1 MGTHPIF
8 ESDFDC
14 LTDKKSKSA
23 EMAKVPQ
30 KSKEAKA
37 KAASGGG
44 KKSKKKWSK
53 GKSRD
58 KLQNMCLFDK
68 PTYDRVLKEVPNY
81 KVITPSIVS
90 DRMKIRGSLAR
101 RAIKELCEL
110 KKIKLLV
117 QHSSQMVYPRA
128 IAVDDDAEEEEVKT
142 TKKGGGGK
150 KKAKKRRSPAE
161 E

>member
-14 LTDKKSKSA
+14 LTDLKLVRNGKGTT
-23 EMAKVPQ
+23 KVQ
-30 KSKEAKA
+30 GRQGESRRR
-37 KAASGGG
+37 SG

-68 PTYDRVLKEVPNY
+68 PTYDKVLKEVPNY

-101 RAIKELCEL
+101 RAIKELHGMG
-110 KKIKLLV
+110 KIKLLV
-117 QHSSQMVYPRA
+117 QHSSQMVYTRA
-128 IAVDDDAEEEEVKT
+128 IAVDDEEEEVVE
-142 TKKGGGGK
+142 TKKKGK
-150 KKAKKRRSPAE
+150 K
-161 E
+161 

>member
-14 LTDKKSKSA
+14 LTEVKSA
-23 EMAKVPQ
+23 KMAKAPQ
-30 KSKEAKA
+30 KSKDAKA

-68 PTYDRVLKEVPNY
+68 PTYDKVMKEVPNY

-101 RAIKELCEL
+101 RAIKELHQL
-110 KKIKLLV
+110 GKIKLLV
-117 QHSSQMVYPRA
+117 QHAAQMVYTRA
-128 IAVDDDAEEEEVKT
+128 IAVDDEEEEEQTQTKG
-142 TKKGGGGK
+142 KKGK
-150 KKAKKRRSPAE
+150 K
-161 E
+161 

>member
-14 LTDKKSKSA
+14 LTEVKSA
-23 EMAKVPQ
+23 KMAKAPQ

-37 KAASGGG
+37 KAATGSS

-58 KLQNMCLFDK
+58 KLQNLCLFDK
-68 PTYDRVLKEVPNY
+68 PTYDRLMKEVPKY

-101 RAIKELCEL
+101 RAIKQLHQEG
-110 KKIKLLV
+110 KIKLEI
-117 QHSSQMVYPRA
+117 QHHSQMVYTRSMV
-128 IAVDDDAEEEEVKT
+128 VDDAAEEAEAAAAAEAAKG
-142 TKKGGGGK
+142 KKGK
-150 KKAKKRRSPAE
+150 KK
-161 E
+161 

>member
-14 LTDKKSKSA
+14 LTEVKSA
-23 EMAKVPQ
+23 E
-30 KSKEAKA
+30 KA

-53 GKSRD
+53 GKVRD

-68 PTYDRVLKEVPNY
+68 ATYDKVLKEVPNY
-81 KVITPSIVS
+81 KVITPSIIS

-101 RAIKELCEL
+101 RAIKDLHVAG
-110 KKIKLLV
+110 KIRLVV
-117 QHSSQMVYPRA
+117 QHSGQMVYTA
-128 IAVDDDAEEEEVKT
+128 IAIDE
-142 TKKGGGGK
+142 
-150 KKAKKRRSPAE
+150 
-161 E
+161 

>member
-14 LTDKKSKSA
+14 LTDKKL
-23 EMAKVPQ
+23 V
-30 KSKEAKA
+30 KSKKWQKPLKSRKTRKQKQPLEVA
-37 KAASGGG
+37 

-68 PTYDRVLKEVPNY
+68 PTYDKVMKEVPNY
-81 KVITPSIVS
+81 KVIAPSIVS

-101 RAIKELCEL
+101 RAIKELHQL
-110 KKIKLLV
+110 GKIKLLV
-117 QHSSQMVYPRA
+117 QRAAQMVYTRA
-128 IAVDDDAEEEEVKT
+128 IAVDDEEEEEQTQTKG
-142 TKKGGGGK
+142 KKGK
-150 KKAKKRRSPAE
+150 K
-161 E
+161 

>member
-14 LTDKKSKSA
+14 LTDKKLVKSR
-23 EMAKVPQ
+23 KWQ
-30 KSKEAKA
+30 KPLKSRKTRKQKQPLEVA
-37 KAASGGG
+37 

-68 PTYDRVLKEVPNY
+68 PTYDKVMKEVPNY

-101 RAIKELCEL
+101 RAIKELHQL
-110 KKIKLLV
+110 GKIKLLV
-117 QHSSQMVYPRA
+117 QHAAQMVYTRA
-128 IAVDDDAEEEEVKT
+128 IAVDDDAEEEQTQTKG
-142 TKKGGGGK
+142 KKGK
-150 KKAKKRRSPAE
+150 K
-161 E
+161 

>member
-14 LTDKKSKSA
+14 LTEVKSA
-23 EMAKVPQ
+23 KMAKAPQ

-53 GKSRD
+53 GKVRD

-68 PTYDRVLKEVPNY
+68 PTYDKVLKEVPNY

-101 RAIKELCEL
+101 RAIKELHGMG
-110 KKIKLLV
+110 KVKLLV
-117 QHSSQMVYPRA
+117 QHSSQMVYTRA
-128 IAVDDDAEEEEVKT
+128 IAVDDEEEEVVE
-142 TKKGGGGK
+142 TKKKGK
-150 KKAKKRRSPAE
+150 K
-161 E
+161 

>member
-14 LTDKKSKSA
+14 LTEVKSA
-23 EMAKVPQ
+23 KMAKAPQ

-53 GKSRD
+53 GKVRD
-58 KLQNMCLFDK
+58 KLANACLFDK
-68 PTYDRVLKEVPNY
+68 ATYDKVLKEVPNY

-101 RAIKELCEL
+101 RAIKELHGMG
-110 KKIKLLV
+110 KIKLLV
-117 QHSSQMVYPRA
+117 QHSSQMVYTRA
-128 IAVDDDAEEEEVKT
+128 IAVDDEEEEVVQEK
-142 TKKGGGGK
+142 
-150 KKAKKRRSPAE
+150 
-161 E
+161 

>member
-1 MGTHPIF
+1 MGTHTIF

-14 LTDKKSKSA
+14 LTEVKSA
-23 EMAKVPQ
+23 EMAKAPQ

-101 RAIKELCEL
+101 RAIKSTRWARSSCSSSTHP
-110 KKIKLLV
+110 KWSTPVPSLLMTT
-117 QHSSQMVYPRA
+117 SRRRRPSQP
-128 IAVDDDAEEEEVKT
+128 
-142 TKKGGGGK
+142 
-150 KKAKKRRSPAE
+150 KKAKRTKCFQPSE
-161 E
+161 YI

>member
-14 LTDKKSKSA
+14 LTDRDL
-23 EMAKVPQ
+23 EMAKAPQ

-53 GKSRD
+53 GKVRD

-68 PTYDRVLKEVPNY
+68 PTYDKVLKEVPNY

-101 RAIKELCEL
+101 RAIKELYEL

-117 QHSSQMVYPRA
+117 QHSSQMVYTRA

-150 KKAKKRRSPAE
+150 KKAKKEEAPAE

>member
-14 LTDKKSKSA
+14 LTDLKLVENGQGTTKVEGRQGKSRLWRW
-23 EMAKVPQ
+23 
-30 KSKEAKA
+30 KEVQ
-37 KAASGGG
+37 
-44 KKSKKKWSK
+44 KKWSK

-68 PTYDRVLKEVPNY
+68 PTYDKVLKEVPNY

-101 RAIKELCEL
+101 RAIKELHVMG
-110 KKIKLLV
+110 KIKLLV
-117 QHSSQMVYPRA
+117 QHSSQMVYTRA
-128 IAVDDDAEEEEVKT
+128 IAVDDDEEEVVQEKG
-142 TKKGGGGK
+142 KKGK
-150 KKAKKRRSPAE
+150 K
-161 E
+161 

>member
-1 MGTHPIF
+1 
-8 ESDFDC
+8 
-14 LTDKKSKSA
+14 
-23 EMAKVPQ
+23 MAKAPQ

-81 KVITPSIVS
+81 KVKFGTFSS
-90 DRMKIRGSLAR
+90 GFL
-101 RAIKELCEL
+101 E
-110 KKIKLLV
+110 KIKSWLIWVLLSKSATLLV
-117 QHSSQMVYPRA
+117 LQPKHYR
-128 IAVDDDAEEEEVKT
+128 KN
-142 TKKGGGGK
+142 
-150 KKAKKRRSPAE
+150 
-161 E
+161 

>member
-14 LTDKKSKSA
+14 LTEVKSA
-23 EMAKVPQ
+23 KMAKAPQ

-68 PTYDRVLKEVPNY
+68 PTYDNVMKEVPNY

-101 RAIKELCEL
+101 RAIKELHQL
-110 KKIKLLV
+110 GKIKLLV
-117 QHSSQMVYPRA
+117 QHAAQMVYTRA
-128 IAVDDDAEEEEVKT
+128 IAVDDDEEEEQTQTKG
-142 TKKGGGGK
+142 KKGK
-150 KKAKKRRSPAE
+150 K
-161 E
+161 

>member
-14 LTDKKSKSA
+14 LTEVESA
-23 EMAKVPQ
+23 KMAKAPQ

-68 PTYDRVLKEVPNY
+68 PTNY

-101 RAIKELCEL
+101 RTIKELHQL
-110 KKIKLLV
+110 GKIKLLV
-117 QHSSQMVYPRA
+117 QHAAQMVYTRA
-128 IAVDDDAEEEEVKT
+128 IAVDDEEEEVETKP
-142 TKKGGGGK
+142 TKKGK
-150 KKAKKRRSPAE
+150 K
-161 E
+161 

>member
-14 LTDKKSKSA
+14 LTEVKSA
-23 EMAKVPQ
+23 EMAKAPQ
-30 KSKEAKA
+30 KSKDAKA
-37 KAASGGG
+37 KATAGGG

-101 RAIKELCEL
+101 RAIKELHEMG
-110 KKIKLLV
+110 KIKLLV
-117 QHSSQMVYPRA
+117 QHSSQMSTPVP
-128 IAVDDDAEEEEVKT
+128 
-142 TKKGGGGK
+142 
-150 KKAKKRRSPAE
+150 SLLM
-161 E
+161 